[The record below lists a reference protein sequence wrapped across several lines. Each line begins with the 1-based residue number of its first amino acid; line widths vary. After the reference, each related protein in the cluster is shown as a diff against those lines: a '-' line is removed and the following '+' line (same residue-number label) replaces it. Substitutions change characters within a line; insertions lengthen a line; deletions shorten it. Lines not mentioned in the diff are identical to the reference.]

1 MLVHLRH
8 SKTLN
13 LPLLLISKSSCS
25 SSTPAADDSCIESPS
40 LSDSRNNL
48 SRFSNP
54 SSDKSFLSV
63 DGLRTIFQSLN
74 PLKPRGDIDAMAVLS
89 DPRVL
94 QFVTCHALARKGRLK
109 ELRAVLRKIIEEEG
123 LITSG
128 LLLIDAFVV
137 HLLLL
142 RLLLRNVI
150 L

>member
-25 SSTPAADDSCIESPS
+25 LSTSAADDSCIESPS

-63 DGLRTIFQSLN
+63 DGLRTIIQSSN
-74 PLKPRGDIDAMAVLS
+74 PLQPRGDIDATAVVS